1 MEKTKYI
8 YGPVPSRRLGI
19 SLGVSPIPKKTC
31 NYSCI
36 YCQLGRT
43 KPMTNSRKMFFSVE
57 EIIHEFDDLIQNNIY
72 FDVVTIVGEGEPTLY
87 LGLGK
92 IIAEIKKRV
101 KKPVAVIT
109 NGALLYDKTVRQEL
123 LQADIVL
130 PSMDAFDEASFE
142 MINRPYKNMIY
153 KDVYSGLIEFS
164 KIYQGQLWLEIMV
177 ILGTIGYHLDKIATL
192 IVVIFIVKT
201 GFGIL
206 KDGVKVLLD
215 ASVDYET
222 LSKTEKIILN
232 TSQVVEIK
240 KLTGRNSGR
249 FKFIE
254 ANIVIKT
261 HNLDKAHLIADKIE
275 NQIKQELSNIDH
287 VLIHYEPMQKE
298 EMIYVIPLTEEKN
311 KISSH
316 FGEAPWFM
324 FVTFKTGER
333 VAKQAEVMVNPFMN
347 EEKGKGILA
356 AEFLI
361 KKGID
366 VVIVKKDFASKGPAY
381 VFSDSNVEVVLTE
394 EEIPEAAIGKLGLSY
409 GIE

>member
-1 MEKTKYI
+1 MEKSEKIALQAILVAFFIFGIKLIAAIITGSIALKAEAFHTLTDFIASLTVYAGLKIAKRKTKSFP
-8 YGPVPSRRLGI
+8 YGLYKIENLISVVI
-19 SLGVSPIPKKTC
+19 SLLVLFSGYEIALEAINAKQTEVKNSIVGIIILIVVVLISFVFSKYEKKVGKEINSPILIADADHGYIDVLS
-31 NYSCI
+31 N
-36 YCQLGRT
+36 
-43 KPMTNSRKMFFSVE
+43 
-57 EIIHEFDDLIQNNIY
+57 II
-72 FDVVTIVGEGEPTLY
+72 V
-87 LGLGK
+87 
-92 IIAEIKKRV
+92 
-101 KKPVAVIT
+101 
-109 NGALLYDKTVRQEL
+109 
-123 LQADIVL
+123 
-130 PSMDAFDEASFE
+130 
-142 MINRPYKNMIY
+142 
-153 KDVYSGLIEFS
+153 
-164 KIYQGQLWLEIMV
+164 MV
-177 ILGTIGYHLDKIATL
+177 SIILGTIGYHLDKIATL

-232 TSQVVEIK
+232 TPQVVEIK

-366 VVIVKKDFASKGPAY
+366 VMIVKKDFASKGPAY

>member
-1 MEKTKYI
+1 MEKSEKIALQAILVAFFIFGIKLIAAIITGSIALKAEAFHTLTDFIASLTVYAGLKIAKRKTKSFP
-8 YGPVPSRRLGI
+8 YGLYKIENLISVVI
-19 SLGVSPIPKKTC
+19 SLLVLFSGYEIALEAINAKQTEVKNSIVGIIILIVVVLISFVFSKYEKKVGKEINSPILIADADHGYIDVLS
-31 NYSCI
+31 N
-36 YCQLGRT
+36 
-43 KPMTNSRKMFFSVE
+43 
-57 EIIHEFDDLIQNNIY
+57 II
-72 FDVVTIVGEGEPTLY
+72 V
-87 LGLGK
+87 
-92 IIAEIKKRV
+92 
-101 KKPVAVIT
+101 
-109 NGALLYDKTVRQEL
+109 
-123 LQADIVL
+123 
-130 PSMDAFDEASFE
+130 
-142 MINRPYKNMIY
+142 
-153 KDVYSGLIEFS
+153 
-164 KIYQGQLWLEIMV
+164 MV
-177 ILGTIGYHLDKIATL
+177 SIILGTIGYHLDKIATL

-232 TSQVVEIK
+232 TPQVVEIK

>member
-1 MEKTKYI
+1 MEKSEKIALQAILVAFFIFGIKLIAAIITGSIALKAEAFHTLTDFIASLTVYAGLKIAKRKTKSFP
-8 YGPVPSRRLGI
+8 YGLYKIENLISVVI
-19 SLGVSPIPKKTC
+19 SLLVLFSGYEIALEAINAKQTEVKNSIVGIIILIVVVLISFAFSKYEKKVGKEINSPILIADADHGYIDVLS
-31 NYSCI
+31 N
-36 YCQLGRT
+36 
-43 KPMTNSRKMFFSVE
+43 
-57 EIIHEFDDLIQNNIY
+57 II
-72 FDVVTIVGEGEPTLY
+72 V
-87 LGLGK
+87 
-92 IIAEIKKRV
+92 
-101 KKPVAVIT
+101 
-109 NGALLYDKTVRQEL
+109 
-123 LQADIVL
+123 
-130 PSMDAFDEASFE
+130 
-142 MINRPYKNMIY
+142 
-153 KDVYSGLIEFS
+153 
-164 KIYQGQLWLEIMV
+164 MV
-177 ILGTIGYHLDKIATL
+177 SIILGTIGYHLDKIATL
-192 IVVIFIVKT
+192 IVVIFIAKT

-232 TSQVVEIK
+232 TPQVVEIK

-275 NQIKQELSNIDH
+275 NQIKQELCNIDH

>member
-1 MEKTKYI
+1 MEKSEKIALQAILVAFFIFGIKLIAAIITGSIALKAEAFHTLTDFIASLTVYAGLKIAKRKTKSFP
-8 YGPVPSRRLGI
+8 YGLYKIENLISVVI
-19 SLGVSPIPKKTC
+19 SLLVLFSGYEIALEAINAKQTEVKNSIVGIIILIVVVLISFVFSKYEKKVGKEINSPILIADADHGYIDVLS
-31 NYSCI
+31 N
-36 YCQLGRT
+36 
-43 KPMTNSRKMFFSVE
+43 
-57 EIIHEFDDLIQNNIY
+57 II
-72 FDVVTIVGEGEPTLY
+72 V
-87 LGLGK
+87 
-92 IIAEIKKRV
+92 
-101 KKPVAVIT
+101 
-109 NGALLYDKTVRQEL
+109 
-123 LQADIVL
+123 
-130 PSMDAFDEASFE
+130 
-142 MINRPYKNMIY
+142 
-153 KDVYSGLIEFS
+153 
-164 KIYQGQLWLEIMV
+164 MV
-177 ILGTIGYHLDKIATL
+177 SIILGTIGYHLDKIATL
-192 IVVIFIVKT
+192 IVVIFIAKT
-201 GFGIL
+201 GLGIL

-232 TSQVVEIK
+232 TPQVVEIK

-275 NQIKQELSNIDH
+275 NQIKQELCNIDH

-409 GIE
+409 VIE

>member
-1 MEKTKYI
+1 MEKSEKIALQAILVAFFIFGIKLIAAIITGSIALKAEAFHTLTDFIASLTVYAGLKIAKRKTKSFP
-8 YGPVPSRRLGI
+8 YGLYKIENLISVVISLLVLFSGYEIALEAINSKQTEVKNSILGI
-19 SLGVSPIPKKTC
+19 IILVVVVLISFAFSKYEKKVGKEINSPILIADADHGYIDVLS
-31 NYSCI
+31 N
-36 YCQLGRT
+36 
-43 KPMTNSRKMFFSVE
+43 
-57 EIIHEFDDLIQNNIY
+57 II
-72 FDVVTIVGEGEPTLY
+72 V
-87 LGLGK
+87 
-92 IIAEIKKRV
+92 
-101 KKPVAVIT
+101 
-109 NGALLYDKTVRQEL
+109 
-123 LQADIVL
+123 
-130 PSMDAFDEASFE
+130 
-142 MINRPYKNMIY
+142 
-153 KDVYSGLIEFS
+153 
-164 KIYQGQLWLEIMV
+164 MV
-177 ILGTIGYHLDKIATL
+177 SIILGTIGYHLDKIATL

-232 TSQVVEIK
+232 TPQVVEIK

-333 VAKQAEVMVNPFMN
+333 VAKQADVMVNPFMN

-366 VVIVKKDFASKGPAY
+366 VMIVKKDFASKGPAY

>member
-1 MEKTKYI
+1 MEKSEKIALQAILVAFFIFGIKLIAAIITGSIALKAEAFHTLTDFIASLTVYAGLKIAKRKTKSFP
-8 YGPVPSRRLGI
+8 YGLYKIENLISVVISLLVLFSGYEIALEAINSKQTEVKNSILGI
-19 SLGVSPIPKKTC
+19 IILVVVVLISFAFSKYEKKVGKEINSPILIADADHGYIDVLS
-31 NYSCI
+31 N
-36 YCQLGRT
+36 
-43 KPMTNSRKMFFSVE
+43 
-57 EIIHEFDDLIQNNIY
+57 II
-72 FDVVTIVGEGEPTLY
+72 V
-87 LGLGK
+87 
-92 IIAEIKKRV
+92 
-101 KKPVAVIT
+101 
-109 NGALLYDKTVRQEL
+109 
-123 LQADIVL
+123 
-130 PSMDAFDEASFE
+130 
-142 MINRPYKNMIY
+142 
-153 KDVYSGLIEFS
+153 
-164 KIYQGQLWLEIMV
+164 MV
-177 ILGTIGYHLDKIATL
+177 SIILGTIGYHLDKIATL

-232 TSQVVEIK
+232 TPQVVEIK

-275 NQIKQELSNIDH
+275 NQIKQELCNIDH

>member
-1 MEKTKYI
+1 MEKSEKIALQAILVAFFIFGIKLIAAIITGSIALKAEAFHTLTDFIASLTVYAGLKIAKRKTKSFP
-8 YGPVPSRRLGI
+8 YGLYKIENLISVVISLLVLFSGYEIALEAINSKQTEVKNSILGI
-19 SLGVSPIPKKTC
+19 IILVVVVLISFAFSKYEKKVGKEINSPILIADADHGYIDVLS
-31 NYSCI
+31 N
-36 YCQLGRT
+36 
-43 KPMTNSRKMFFSVE
+43 
-57 EIIHEFDDLIQNNIY
+57 II
-72 FDVVTIVGEGEPTLY
+72 V
-87 LGLGK
+87 
-92 IIAEIKKRV
+92 
-101 KKPVAVIT
+101 
-109 NGALLYDKTVRQEL
+109 
-123 LQADIVL
+123 
-130 PSMDAFDEASFE
+130 
-142 MINRPYKNMIY
+142 
-153 KDVYSGLIEFS
+153 
-164 KIYQGQLWLEIMV
+164 MV
-177 ILGTIGYHLDKIATL
+177 SIILGTIGYHLDKIATL

-232 TSQVVEIK
+232 TPQVVEIK

-409 GIE
+409 VIE

>member
-1 MEKTKYI
+1 MEKSEKIALQAILVAFFVFGIKLVAAIITGSIALKAEAFHTLTDFIASLTVYAGLKIAKRKTKSFP
-8 YGPVPSRRLGI
+8 YGLYKIENLMSVVI
-19 SLGVSPIPKKTC
+19 SLLVLFSGYEIALEAINAKQTEVKNSIVGIIILIVVVLISFVFSKYEKKVGKEINSPILIADADHGYIDVLS
-31 NYSCI
+31 N
-36 YCQLGRT
+36 
-43 KPMTNSRKMFFSVE
+43 
-57 EIIHEFDDLIQNNIY
+57 II
-72 FDVVTIVGEGEPTLY
+72 V
-87 LGLGK
+87 
-92 IIAEIKKRV
+92 
-101 KKPVAVIT
+101 
-109 NGALLYDKTVRQEL
+109 
-123 LQADIVL
+123 
-130 PSMDAFDEASFE
+130 
-142 MINRPYKNMIY
+142 
-153 KDVYSGLIEFS
+153 
-164 KIYQGQLWLEIMV
+164 MV
-177 ILGTIGYHLDKIATL
+177 SIILGTVGYHLDKIATL
-192 IVVIFIVKT
+192 IVVIFIAKT

-232 TSQVVEIK
+232 TPQVVEIK

-261 HNLDKAHLIADKIE
+261 HDLDKAHLIADKIE

-324 FVTFKTGER
+324 FITFKTGEM
-333 VAKQAEVMVNPFMN
+333 VAKQVEVTVNPFIS

-366 VVIVKKDFASKGPAY
+366 VMIVKKDFASKGPAY

-394 EEIPEAAIGKLGLSY
+394 EETPEVAVGKLGRSY

>member
-1 MEKTKYI
+1 MEKSEKIALQAILVAFFIFGIKLIAAIITGSIALKAEAFHTLTDFIASLTVYAGLKIAKRKTKSFP
-8 YGPVPSRRLGI
+8 YGLYKIENLISVVI
-19 SLGVSPIPKKTC
+19 SLLVLFSGYEIALEAINAKQTEVKNSIVGIIILIVVVLISFAFSKYEKKVGKEINSPILIADADHGYIDVLS
-31 NYSCI
+31 N
-36 YCQLGRT
+36 
-43 KPMTNSRKMFFSVE
+43 
-57 EIIHEFDDLIQNNIY
+57 II
-72 FDVVTIVGEGEPTLY
+72 V
-87 LGLGK
+87 
-92 IIAEIKKRV
+92 
-101 KKPVAVIT
+101 
-109 NGALLYDKTVRQEL
+109 
-123 LQADIVL
+123 
-130 PSMDAFDEASFE
+130 
-142 MINRPYKNMIY
+142 
-153 KDVYSGLIEFS
+153 
-164 KIYQGQLWLEIMV
+164 MV
-177 ILGTIGYHLDKIATL
+177 SIILGTIGYHLDKIATL
-192 IVVIFIVKT
+192 IVVIFIAKT

-232 TSQVVEIK
+232 TPQVVEIK

>member
-1 MEKTKYI
+1 MEKSEKIALQAILVAFFIFGIKLIAAIITGSIALKAEAFHTLTDFIASLTVYAGLKIAKRKTKSFP
-8 YGPVPSRRLGI
+8 YGLYKIENLISVVI
-19 SLGVSPIPKKTC
+19 SLLVLFSGYEIALEAINAKQTEVKNSIVGIIILVVVVLISFAFSKHEKKVGKEINSPILIADADHGYIDVLS
-31 NYSCI
+31 N
-36 YCQLGRT
+36 
-43 KPMTNSRKMFFSVE
+43 
-57 EIIHEFDDLIQNNIY
+57 II
-72 FDVVTIVGEGEPTLY
+72 V
-87 LGLGK
+87 
-92 IIAEIKKRV
+92 
-101 KKPVAVIT
+101 
-109 NGALLYDKTVRQEL
+109 
-123 LQADIVL
+123 
-130 PSMDAFDEASFE
+130 
-142 MINRPYKNMIY
+142 
-153 KDVYSGLIEFS
+153 
-164 KIYQGQLWLEIMV
+164 MV
-177 ILGTIGYHLDKIATL
+177 SIILGTIGYHLDKIATL
-192 IVVIFIVKT
+192 IVVIFIAKT

-232 TSQVVEIK
+232 TPQVVEIK

-261 HNLDKAHLIADKIE
+261 HDLDKAHLIADKIE
-275 NQIKQELSNIDH
+275 NQIKKELSNIDH

-333 VAKQAEVMVNPFMN
+333 VAKQADVMVNPFMN

-366 VVIVKKDFASKGPAY
+366 VMIVKKDFASKGPAY

>member
-1 MEKTKYI
+1 MEKSEKIALQAILVAFFIFGIKLIAAIITGSIALKAEAFHTLTDFIASFTVYAGLKIAKRKTKSFP
-8 YGPVPSRRLGI
+8 YGLYKIENLISVVISLLVLFSGYEIALEAINSKQTEVKNSILGI
-19 SLGVSPIPKKTC
+19 IILVVVVLISFAFSKYEKKVGKEINSPILIADADHGYIDVLS
-31 NYSCI
+31 N
-36 YCQLGRT
+36 
-43 KPMTNSRKMFFSVE
+43 
-57 EIIHEFDDLIQNNIY
+57 II
-72 FDVVTIVGEGEPTLY
+72 V
-87 LGLGK
+87 
-92 IIAEIKKRV
+92 
-101 KKPVAVIT
+101 
-109 NGALLYDKTVRQEL
+109 
-123 LQADIVL
+123 
-130 PSMDAFDEASFE
+130 
-142 MINRPYKNMIY
+142 
-153 KDVYSGLIEFS
+153 
-164 KIYQGQLWLEIMV
+164 MV
-177 ILGTIGYHLDKIATL
+177 SIILGTIGYHLDKIATL

-232 TSQVVEIK
+232 TPQVVEIK

>member
-1 MEKTKYI
+1 MEKSEKIALQAILVAFFIFGIKLIAAIITGSIALKAEAFHTLTDFIASLTVYAGLKIAKRKTKSFP
-8 YGPVPSRRLGI
+8 YGLYKIENLISVVI
-19 SLGVSPIPKKTC
+19 SLLVLFSGYEIALEAINAKQTEVKNSIVGIIILIVVVLISFAFSKYEKKVGKEINSPILIADADHSYIDVLS
-31 NYSCI
+31 N
-36 YCQLGRT
+36 
-43 KPMTNSRKMFFSVE
+43 
-57 EIIHEFDDLIQNNIY
+57 II
-72 FDVVTIVGEGEPTLY
+72 V
-87 LGLGK
+87 
-92 IIAEIKKRV
+92 
-101 KKPVAVIT
+101 
-109 NGALLYDKTVRQEL
+109 
-123 LQADIVL
+123 
-130 PSMDAFDEASFE
+130 
-142 MINRPYKNMIY
+142 
-153 KDVYSGLIEFS
+153 
-164 KIYQGQLWLEIMV
+164 MV
-177 ILGTIGYHLDKIATL
+177 SIILGTIGYHLDKIATL

-232 TSQVVEIK
+232 TPQVVEIK

-333 VAKQAEVMVNPFMN
+333 VAKQADVMVNPFMN

-366 VVIVKKDFASKGPAY
+366 VMIVKKDFASKGPAY

>member
-1 MEKTKYI
+1 MEKSEKIALQAILVAFFIFGIKLIAAIITGSIALKAEAFHTLTDFIASLTVYAGLKIAKRKTKSFP
-8 YGPVPSRRLGI
+8 YGLYKIENLISVVI
-19 SLGVSPIPKKTC
+19 SLLVLFSGYEIALEAINAKQTEVKNSIVGIIILIVVVLISFAFSKYEKKVGKEINSPILIADADHGYIDVLS
-31 NYSCI
+31 N
-36 YCQLGRT
+36 
-43 KPMTNSRKMFFSVE
+43 
-57 EIIHEFDDLIQNNIY
+57 II
-72 FDVVTIVGEGEPTLY
+72 V
-87 LGLGK
+87 
-92 IIAEIKKRV
+92 
-101 KKPVAVIT
+101 
-109 NGALLYDKTVRQEL
+109 
-123 LQADIVL
+123 
-130 PSMDAFDEASFE
+130 
-142 MINRPYKNMIY
+142 
-153 KDVYSGLIEFS
+153 
-164 KIYQGQLWLEIMV
+164 MV
-177 ILGTIGYHLDKIATL
+177 SIILGTIGYHLDKIATL
-192 IVVIFIVKT
+192 IVVIFIAKT

-232 TSQVVEIK
+232 TPQVVEIK

-261 HNLDKAHLIADKIE
+261 HDLDKAHLIADKIE

-333 VAKQAEVMVNPFMN
+333 VAKQADVMVNPFMN

-366 VVIVKKDFASKGPAY
+366 VMIVKKDFASKGPAY

>member
-1 MEKTKYI
+1 MEKSEKIALQAILVAFFIFGIKLIAAIITGSIALKAEAFHTLTDFIASLTVYAGLKIAKRKTKSFP
-8 YGPVPSRRLGI
+8 YGLYKIENLISVVI
-19 SLGVSPIPKKTC
+19 SLLVLFSGYEIALEAINAKQTEVKNSIVGIIILVVVVLISFAFSKYEKKVGKEINSPILIADADHGYIDVLS
-31 NYSCI
+31 N
-36 YCQLGRT
+36 
-43 KPMTNSRKMFFSVE
+43 
-57 EIIHEFDDLIQNNIY
+57 II
-72 FDVVTIVGEGEPTLY
+72 V
-87 LGLGK
+87 
-92 IIAEIKKRV
+92 
-101 KKPVAVIT
+101 
-109 NGALLYDKTVRQEL
+109 
-123 LQADIVL
+123 
-130 PSMDAFDEASFE
+130 
-142 MINRPYKNMIY
+142 
-153 KDVYSGLIEFS
+153 
-164 KIYQGQLWLEIMV
+164 MV
-177 ILGTIGYHLDKIATL
+177 SIILGTIGYHLDKIATL
-192 IVVIFIVKT
+192 IVVIFIAKT

-232 TSQVVEIK
+232 TPQVVEIK

-275 NQIKQELSNIDH
+275 NQIKQELCNIDH

>member
-1 MEKTKYI
+1 MEKSEKIALQAILVAFFIFGIKLIAAIITGSIALKAEAFHTLTDFIASLTVYAGLKIAKRKTKSFP
-8 YGPVPSRRLGI
+8 YGLYKIENLISVVISLLVLFSGYEIALEAINSKQTEVKNSILGI
-19 SLGVSPIPKKTC
+19 IILVVVVLISFAFSKYEKKVGKEINSPILIADADHGYIDVLS
-31 NYSCI
+31 N
-36 YCQLGRT
+36 
-43 KPMTNSRKMFFSVE
+43 
-57 EIIHEFDDLIQNNIY
+57 II
-72 FDVVTIVGEGEPTLY
+72 V
-87 LGLGK
+87 
-92 IIAEIKKRV
+92 
-101 KKPVAVIT
+101 
-109 NGALLYDKTVRQEL
+109 
-123 LQADIVL
+123 
-130 PSMDAFDEASFE
+130 
-142 MINRPYKNMIY
+142 
-153 KDVYSGLIEFS
+153 
-164 KIYQGQLWLEIMV
+164 MV
-177 ILGTIGYHLDKIATL
+177 SIILGTIGYHLDKIATL
-192 IVVIFIVKT
+192 IVVIFIAKT

-232 TSQVVEIK
+232 TPQVVEIK

-366 VVIVKKDFASKGPAY
+366 VMIVKKDFASKGPAY

>member
-1 MEKTKYI
+1 MEKSEKIALQAILVAFFIFGIKLIAAIITGSIALKAEAFHTLTDFIASLTVYAGLKIAKRKTKSFP
-8 YGPVPSRRLGI
+8 YGLYKIENLISVVISLLVLFSGYEIALEAINSKQTEVKNSILGI
-19 SLGVSPIPKKTC
+19 IILVVVVLISFAFSKYEKKVGKEINSPILIADADHGYIDVLS
-31 NYSCI
+31 N
-36 YCQLGRT
+36 
-43 KPMTNSRKMFFSVE
+43 
-57 EIIHEFDDLIQNNIY
+57 II
-72 FDVVTIVGEGEPTLY
+72 V
-87 LGLGK
+87 
-92 IIAEIKKRV
+92 
-101 KKPVAVIT
+101 
-109 NGALLYDKTVRQEL
+109 
-123 LQADIVL
+123 
-130 PSMDAFDEASFE
+130 
-142 MINRPYKNMIY
+142 
-153 KDVYSGLIEFS
+153 
-164 KIYQGQLWLEIMV
+164 MV
-177 ILGTIGYHLDKIATL
+177 SIILGTIGYHLDKIATL

-232 TSQVVEIK
+232 TPQVVEIK

-333 VAKQAEVMVNPFMN
+333 VAKQADVMVNPFMN

>member
-1 MEKTKYI
+1 MEKSEKIALQAILVAFFIFGIKLIAAIITGSIALKAEAFHTLTDFIASLTVYAGLKIAKRKTKSFP
-8 YGPVPSRRLGI
+8 YGLYKIENLISVVISLLVLFSGYEIALEAINSKQTEVKNSILGI
-19 SLGVSPIPKKTC
+19 IILVVVVLISFAFSKYEKKVGKEINSPILIADADHGYIDVLS
-31 NYSCI
+31 N
-36 YCQLGRT
+36 
-43 KPMTNSRKMFFSVE
+43 
-57 EIIHEFDDLIQNNIY
+57 II
-72 FDVVTIVGEGEPTLY
+72 V
-87 LGLGK
+87 
-92 IIAEIKKRV
+92 
-101 KKPVAVIT
+101 
-109 NGALLYDKTVRQEL
+109 
-123 LQADIVL
+123 
-130 PSMDAFDEASFE
+130 
-142 MINRPYKNMIY
+142 
-153 KDVYSGLIEFS
+153 
-164 KIYQGQLWLEIMV
+164 MV
-177 ILGTIGYHLDKIATL
+177 SIILGTIGYHLDKIATL
-192 IVVIFIVKT
+192 IVVIFIAKT

-232 TSQVVEIK
+232 TPQVVEIK

-275 NQIKQELSNIDH
+275 NQIKQELCNIDH

-409 GIE
+409 VIE

>member
-1 MEKTKYI
+1 MEKSEKIALQAILVAFFIFGIKLIAAIITGSIALKAEAFHTLTDFIASLTVYAGLKIAKRKTKSFP
-8 YGPVPSRRLGI
+8 YGLYKIENLISVVI
-19 SLGVSPIPKKTC
+19 SLLVLFSGYEIALEAINAKQTEVKNSIVGIIILVVVVLISFAFSKYEKKVGKEINSPILIADADHGYIDVLS
-31 NYSCI
+31 N
-36 YCQLGRT
+36 
-43 KPMTNSRKMFFSVE
+43 
-57 EIIHEFDDLIQNNIY
+57 II
-72 FDVVTIVGEGEPTLY
+72 V
-87 LGLGK
+87 
-92 IIAEIKKRV
+92 
-101 KKPVAVIT
+101 
-109 NGALLYDKTVRQEL
+109 
-123 LQADIVL
+123 
-130 PSMDAFDEASFE
+130 
-142 MINRPYKNMIY
+142 
-153 KDVYSGLIEFS
+153 
-164 KIYQGQLWLEIMV
+164 MV
-177 ILGTIGYHLDKIATL
+177 SIILGTIGYHLDKIATL
-192 IVVIFIVKT
+192 IVVIFIAKT

-232 TSQVVEIK
+232 TPQVVEIK

-275 NQIKQELSNIDH
+275 NQIKQKLCNIDH

>member
-1 MEKTKYI
+1 MEKSEKIALQAILVAFFIFGIKLIAAIITGSIALKAEAFHTLTDFIASLTVYAGLKIAKRKTKSFP
-8 YGPVPSRRLGI
+8 YGLYKIENLISVVISLLVLFSGYEIAFEAINSKQTEVKNSILGI
-19 SLGVSPIPKKTC
+19 IILVVVVLISFAFSKYEKKVGKEINSPILIADADHGYIDVLS
-31 NYSCI
+31 N
-36 YCQLGRT
+36 
-43 KPMTNSRKMFFSVE
+43 
-57 EIIHEFDDLIQNNIY
+57 II
-72 FDVVTIVGEGEPTLY
+72 V
-87 LGLGK
+87 
-92 IIAEIKKRV
+92 
-101 KKPVAVIT
+101 
-109 NGALLYDKTVRQEL
+109 
-123 LQADIVL
+123 
-130 PSMDAFDEASFE
+130 
-142 MINRPYKNMIY
+142 
-153 KDVYSGLIEFS
+153 
-164 KIYQGQLWLEIMV
+164 MV
-177 ILGTIGYHLDKIATL
+177 SIILGTIGYHLDKIATL

-232 TSQVVEIK
+232 TPQVVEIK